1 MIIFHRIEGL
11 KRHLSIL
18 KGKGLLIGFVPT
30 MGALHEGHLSL
41 IRNCRS
47 AADVTVCSIFVNP
60 TQFNDKADFDKYP
73 ITTSKD
79 IQLLIKEDTDILF
92 LPSVDEIY
100 PNGISSNQYYD
111 LGYLETIL
119 EGAHRPG
126 HFQGVCQVV
135 HRLLDIVEPDRMFL
149 GQKDYQQCMVLKKL
163 IELINVPTEIII
175 ANTVRE
181 SSGLA
186 MSSRNLRLSEEEK
199 QKATAIYTTLLNIQ
213 NSIPSKSLSD
223 IKKESTTTL
232 LNNGFNKIDYIT
244 IADANTLHPISNN
257 AELTE
262 EKQLVALIAAFMG
275 EVRLID
281 NMILN

>member
-257 AELTE
+257 AGLTE